1 MTTHTY
7 KIDKD
12 VIDKDVIDKDVI
24 DKLVGLQPGSATHA
38 LRHQREKVAAATQ
51 GSYDTLFDP
60 ALADIGLDE
69 RLLVALYACRLSG
82 ASDLMAH
89 YRARLATVTVDA
101 EQLAAAAEGQP
112 EQLPAGRLRAMLNFA
127 RALTQRPV
135 EGDKEVLQSLPA
147 AGISTPAVVALS
159 QLIAFISYQVRVVA
173 GLKALELAAQSAPS
187 SHKEQA

>member
-7 KIDKD
+7 DLD
-12 VIDKDVIDKDVI
+12 NDVI
-24 DKLVGLQPGSATHA
+24 DKLVGVQPGGTTYG

-60 ALADIGLDE
+60 DLAGIGLDE

-82 ASDLMAH
+82 AGDLVAH
-89 YRARLATVTVDA
+89 YRERLASLTVDA
-101 EQLAAAAEGQP
+101 EQLAVAAEGQP
-112 EQLPAGRLRAMLNFA
+112 EQLPAGRLRAMLCFA

-135 EGDKEVLQSLPA
+135 EGDKEILQSLPA
-147 AGISTPAVVALS
+147 ADISTPAVVALS
-159 QLIAFISYQVRVVA
+159 QLIAFISYQVRVVV
-173 GLKALELAAQSAPS
+173 GLKALKLAAQSAPS